1 MKRIKIDHKLMHYP
15 IRLYIH
21 DAVYLWR
28 LNEQIKQE
36 VFAEQDKALQVLRLE
51 TGFSRKRCLEI
62 LRGTK
67 QLDDFPVRP
76 GYNHERRN
84 INELQ

>member
-1 MKRIKIDHKLMHYP
+1 MKRIKIDHKLLHYP
-15 IRLYIH
+15 IRLYVS
-21 DAVYLWR
+21 DAVIIWQM
-28 LNEQIKQE
+28 NEKVKQE
-36 VFAEQDKALQVLRLE
+36 VFAEQDKAFRVLRLE

-62 LRGTK
+62 LRGDK

>member
-1 MKRIKIDHKLMHYP
+1 MKRIKIDHKLMIYP
-15 IRLYIH
+15 QRLYIH

-76 GYNHERRN
+76 GYNVERRN
-84 INELQ
+84 VNELH

>member
-1 MKRIKIDHKLMHYP
+1 MHYP

-84 INELQ
+84 VNELQ

>member
-1 MKRIKIDHKLMHYP
+1 MHYP

-36 VFAEQDKALQVLRLE
+36 VFAEQDKAFRVLRLE

-84 INELQ
+84 VNELQ

>member
-15 IRLYIH
+15 IRLYVL
-21 DAVYLWR
+21 DAVFIWQM
-28 LNEQIKQE
+28 NEKVKQE

-67 QLDDFPVRP
+67 RLDDFACRA

-84 INELQ
+84 INEL

>member
-1 MKRIKIDHKLMHYP
+1 MKRIKIDHKLMLYP
-15 IRLYIH
+15 VRLYVS
-21 DAVYLWR
+21 DAVFIWQM
-28 LNEQIKQE
+28 NEKVKQE

-67 QLDDFPVRP
+67 RLDDFPCRA

-84 INELQ
+84 INEL